1 MLYCGRFKN
10 IYVENALK
18 YLPDNIFKNI
28 NGKIAITVLDSDA
41 CRLARKIRE
50 HEEVIILSPWIFS
63 FIPAGTCE
71 IDKEYKYFIFCVL
84 HEIAHAFL
92 KHSAPDEVT
101 NEKNNSQEDEADKY
115 AIDWFNSY
123 TNDNSDKGLS
133 SIDIIEI
140 KKIQEDYKKKIGQI
154 LNCG

>member
-10 IYVENALK
+10 VYVENALK
-18 YLPDNIFKNI
+18 YLPDDIFNNI
-28 NGKIAITVLDSDA
+28 NSKIAITVLDSDA
-41 CRLARKIRE
+41 CRLAQKIRE
-50 HEEVIILSPWIFS
+50 HEEVIILSPWLFS

-71 IDKEYKYFIFCVL
+71 IDKEYKYFIFCIL

-92 KHSAPDEVT
+92 KHTASDELT
-101 NEKNNSQEDEADKY
+101 NEKNKSQEDEANKY

-123 TNDNSDKGLS
+123 ANDNSDKGLS

-140 KKIQEDYKKKIGQI
+140 KKTQEDYQEKIGQI